1 VTPDLKQLPITNI
14 ITYSLT
20 DRAIAPNIAIEFADP
35 AGSIGSTNSAAK
47 NSIEK
52 LDNCPSAQVEMN
64 KSNYKRGFMFELR
77 AAIA

>member
-1 VTPDLKQLPITNI
+1 MTQDLKELPITNV

-20 DRAIAPNIAIEFADP
+20 ERAIAPNIAIEFADP
-35 AGSIGSTNSAAK
+35 ARSIGSTNSAAK

-52 LDNCPSAQVEMN
+52 LDNGPSAQVEMN
-64 KSNYKRGFMFELR
+64 KSNHKRGFVFELR